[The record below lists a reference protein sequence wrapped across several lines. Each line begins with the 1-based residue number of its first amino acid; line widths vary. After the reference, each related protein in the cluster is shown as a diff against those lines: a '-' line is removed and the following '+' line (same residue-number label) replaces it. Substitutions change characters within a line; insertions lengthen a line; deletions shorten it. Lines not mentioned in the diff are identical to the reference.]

1 MDGGHGRARQKGGGY
16 QAVQR
21 GLAPEGARSIIGGRE
36 GGKVRRRWFPL
47 LTAVLGGLLWVALGA
62 ILNTR
67 PPTTGNQM
75 LFVAVL
81 GMALAATVM
90 PVSYLWQT
98 RRHGLLYMTPPW
110 RNAVRQGALVGVL
123 GAALVA
129 LRLVGA
135 LGIGSGVLLVLLA
148 ALCELLAWLRRRY

>member
-1 MDGGHGRARQKGGGY
+1 M
-16 QAVQR
+16 
-21 GLAPEGARSIIGGRE
+21 
-36 GGKVRRRWFPL
+36 RRRWFPL
-47 LTAVLGGLLWVALGA
+47 LTGVLGGLLWVALGA

-67 PPTTGNQM
+67 PPTTGNQV

-90 PVSYLWQT
+90 LVSYLLHT
-98 RRHGLLYMTPPW
+98 RQHGLLYMTPPW

-135 LGIGSGVLLVLLA
+135 LGVGSGVLLVLLA
-148 ALCELLAWLRRRY
+148 ASCELLAWLRRRY